1 MSSSS
6 PLNSRLQDA
15 VAGHN
20 AKSGIG
26 ALQKAAGVHPGEQHL
41 IERGYVPVRQITG
54 KVVGV
59 WGDAHIRL
67 LDGTVTPLLVGDV
80 VRKGV
85 VVLTSQDGIVQLEAH
100 PTRLAGASDDVERTI
115 TQVGNGD
122 IDNPATTN
130 LLFEISPALGFV
142 GAPLQLDTGSPGA
155 LFGIAATVDGS
166 GNQIVYFNDDNDNSV
181 KVLSK

>member
-20 AKSGIG
+20 AKSGVG
-26 ALQKAAGVHPGEQHL
+26 ALQRAAGVHPGEQHL

-59 WGDAHIRL
+59 WGDAHIRH
-67 LDGTVTPLLVGDV
+67 LDGTVTPLHVGDV
-80 VRKGV
+80 VKKGE

-122 IDNPATTN
+122 IDVVPAAGPN
-130 LLFEISPALGFV
+130 SGGAAGSLGEGLRVEIGRAHV
-142 GAPLQLDTGSPGA
+142 
-155 LFGIAATVDGS
+155 
-166 GNQIVYFNDDNDNSV
+166 
-181 KVLSK
+181 